1 MSETFSEDSIFN
13 SEEEEDDP
21 IAVFTVFSN
30 LKKMS
35 RVEMFFPLIPG
46 DWVRLAHLLS
56 TSKFNREF

>member
-46 DWVRLAHLLS
+46 D
-56 TSKFNREF
+56 